1 MSRQAHRIWVLLTCV
16 TILASGCTP
25 SQPLYFFESGDMSHY
40 KGVATDIEFPDV
52 EVASLAE
59 VDGALPP
66 LTLRNSEAHEIWDLT
81 LEDAVQYALQNSRV
95 MRSLGGQVQPTPS
108 AVTRNPDLIPSVYD
122 PAIQETNPR
131 TGVEGALAAFDTQ
144 LSTSVSWERN
154 ERPVNLATNDVI
166 SDIFA
171 PEFKQDLG
179 TFQAQLS
186 KTAATGG
193 QFAVRH
199 NAIYELNNNPTRAV
213 PSDWNVNMEAAF
225 SQPLLQGAGVTF
237 NRIAG
242 PGSTPGFFTGNGVMI
257 ARINMD
263 IALAD
268 FEAGV
273 RNLVS
278 DVETA
283 YWELYFA
290 YRTLDAVV
298 AGRDSALQTWRRV
311 YALAQTGSIGGEA
324 EKEAQARE
332 QYFLFRGQ
340 VETSLSSLY
349 AIENRLRY
357 IMGLAATDGRLIR
370 PADDP
375 TTAQV
380 FFDWY
385 ESHAE
390 ALARTVELRRQKWR
404 IKQREMELI
413 AARNFLLPRLDA
425 VGRYRWLGLGD
436 RLIDPSGATTTG
448 FAGSN
453 AWEVMTDGDYQEW
466 QLGLQMNVPIGFRR
480 ELANVRNA
488 QLQLARARAVMQ
500 DEELEVSHQLSDAVR
515 SLDQAYTL
523 SQTNFNRRVAAQR
536 QVDAVRAA
544 YEVDKITLDV
554 LLDAQ
559 RRLADAES
567 NYYRS
572 LVDYNLAVMQV
583 HLRKGSLLEYNGVY
597 LAEGPWPGKAYFD
610 ARKRAR
616 ERDAAI
622 YMDYGYTYP
631 RVMSRGPLEQD
642 MHTGAGVFEY
652 HEGQPTPAAL
662 PVEEVPT
669 PAVMPN
675 QEETPQLE
683 ETLDDAPSPMPA
695 PSGTQGTRPRS
706 LSSHEADPFEWG
718 SLGLNQKPVASEP
731 RSTQTVER
739 MPATGGVQ
747 QASYEQQ
754 WSASTKHENQ
764 PHSTTARSVAP
775 ATGWKGTQH

>member
-1 MSRQAHRIWVLLTCV
+1 
-16 TILASGCTP
+16 
-25 SQPLYFFESGDMSHY
+25 
-40 KGVATDIEFPDV
+40 
-52 EVASLAE
+52 
-59 VDGALPP
+59 
-66 LTLRNSEAHEIWDLT
+66 
-81 LEDAVQYALQNSRV
+81 
-95 MRSLGGQVQPTPS
+95 
-108 AVTRNPDLIPSVYD
+108 
-122 PAIQETNPR
+122 
-131 TGVEGALAAFDTQ
+131 
-144 LSTSVSWERN
+144 
-154 ERPVNLATNDVI
+154 
-166 SDIFA
+166 
-171 PEFKQDLG
+171 
-179 TFQAQLS
+179 
-186 KTAATGG
+186 
-193 QFAVRH
+193 
-199 NAIYELNNNPTRAV
+199 
-213 PSDWNVNMEAAF
+213 MEAAF

-242 PGSTPGFFTGNGVMI
+242 PGATPGFFTGNGVLI
-257 ARINMD
+257 ARINTD

-340 VETSLSSLY
+340 VD
-349 AIENRLRY
+349 NRSAVCMPPRTACD

-413 AARNFLLPRLDA
+413 AARNYLLPRLDA

-436 RLIDPSGATTTG
+436 RLIDPNGSSTSG
-448 FAGSN
+448 FVGSN

-488 QLQLARARAVMQ
+488 QLALARSRAVMQ
-500 DEELEVSHQLSDAVR
+500 DQELEVSHQLSDAVR

-523 SQTNFNRRVAAQR
+523 SQTNFNRRVATQR

-572 LVDYNLAVMQV
+572 VVDYNLAVMQV

-616 ERDAAI
+616 ERDAAL

-631 RVMSRGPLEQD
+631 RVMSRGPLQQEL
-642 MHTGAGVFEY
+642 HTPVGLFNQYQGE
-652 HEGQPTPAAL
+652 PTPAAV
-662 PVEEVPT
+662 PAEEVPT
-669 PAVMPN
+669 PGSMPR
-675 QEETPQLE
+675 LE
-683 ETLDDAPSPMPA
+683 ETFDNTPPA
-695 PSGTQGTRPRS
+695 TPTPNRSQGSRRRG
-706 LSSHEADPFEWG
+706 LSSHEATPFEWG
-718 SLGLNQKPVASEP
+718 TLGLNSSPNAAEP
-731 RSTQTVER
+731 
-739 MPATGGVQ
+739 PATVALERTPATEQSAVQ
-747 QASYEQQ
+747 PASYQQQ
-754 WSASTKHENQ
+754 WSASDKHEN
-764 PHSTTARSVAP
+764 HATSTSARSTAP